1 MTPWT
6 LMRIGSISK
15 VITAVAVMKL
25 IEQRRFA
32 LNSTVFG
39 PDGPF
44 IVPNYRLIIACL
56 ALDND
61 ENLFVCIRL
70 FMTMSVHGCLT
81 VLSTTLID

>member
-25 IEQRRFA
+25 VEQRRFA

-56 ALDND
+56 ALDD
-61 ENLFVCIRL
+61 HENLFVCMCFYDDISAWL
-70 FMTMSVHGCLT
+70 
-81 VLSTTLID
+81 LIDRFD